1 MILLG
6 TGHSEDIILLV
17 FLLLFAL
24 IALLISKRRLCK
36 VLAKVNK
43 LILPSM
49 LHKDLNTLKMFDK
62 LVISYRYWV
71 TKNSL

>member
-6 TGHSEDIILLV
+6 TGHSEDIILIV
-17 FLLLFAL
+17 FFLLFAL
-24 IALLISKRRLCK
+24 IALLIIKRRLCK

-49 LHKDLNTLKMFDK
+49 LDKDLNKLKMFDK